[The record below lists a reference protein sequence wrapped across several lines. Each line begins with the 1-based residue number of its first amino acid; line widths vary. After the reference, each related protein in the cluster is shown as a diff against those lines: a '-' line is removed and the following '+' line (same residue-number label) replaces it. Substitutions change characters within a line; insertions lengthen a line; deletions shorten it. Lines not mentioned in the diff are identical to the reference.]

1 MSAAALGADP
11 RYLQDDDDIAHA
23 EFDGL
28 LIARFGAF
36 VRPYRSWLVG
46 ALLAVALF
54 VASQVAIPLVI
65 KAGVDAAVGG
75 GRLGGIIAV
84 LAAVLVANAAGSYLQ
99 EWLAARLAQQ
109 VIFDLRTAMFAHLQ
123 AVSLAVIDQ
132 THVGRI
138 MSRLQGDVNSLQE
151 FLETSVSAVG
161 DFFLLLGIVVVLLVL
176 DWRLGLLTMLVLP
189 ALVAIRALW
198 LPRVRDTFRRAKDAS
213 SIVNSAL
220 AENINGIRTVIA
232 SRREGLNAA
241 AFERKVAANRDA
253 QTAAAWA
260 AQIMVP
266 TVEGLTGAAQAVI
279 VIAGGYGVATGQIAI
294 GVMVAFI
301 FYVQRFFDP
310 VRTLSQQYTVM
321 QRAMAGGQR
330 IFEVLDVPIHI
341 PDAPDAVPLTARS
354 ASVALENVTFGY
366 RSGRPVLHDVSL
378 RIEPGEVAALV
389 GPTGSGKT
397 SIAALI
403 KRFHEPWSGTVRVAG
418 HDLRGLTQESL
429 GRTVGLV
436 LQEPFLF
443 TGTVAEN
450 LRLNSGAS
458 RQAVIAAAEA
468 VDAHDFIT
476 ALPDGYD
483 TQLDQRGQNLSLGQ
497 RQLLG
502 FARALVADPA
512 VLILDEATANVD
524 SFTERRIQAAL
535 RLLLQGRTSLIIAH
549 RLATVRDADRIFVL
563 DAGHLVEQGRH
574 EELIAAGGLYA
585 RLCARGQPSFD
596 DAV

>member
-1 MSAAALGADP
+1 MSAAAHLVET
-11 RYLQDDDDIAHA
+11 RYLQDDDTAHA
-23 EFDGL
+23 AFDGGV
-28 LIARFGAF
+28 IARFSGF
-36 VRPYRSWLVG
+36 VRPYRGWLLG

-75 GRLGGIIAV
+75 NGALGTIMAALAV
-84 LAAVLVANAAGSYLQ
+84 VLVANAAGSFLQ

-109 VIFDLRTAMFAHLQ
+109 VIFDLRAAMFTHLQ
-123 AVSLAVIDQ
+123 KVSLAVIDQ

-138 MSRLQGDVNSLQE
+138 MARLQGDVNSLQE

-161 DFFLLLGIVVVLLVL
+161 DFFLLIGIVVVLLWL
-176 DWRLGLLTMLVLP
+176 DWRLGLLTLLVLP
-189 ALVAIRALW
+189 ALLAIRALW

-220 AENINGIRTVIA
+220 AENINGIRTVIG
-232 SRREGLNAA
+232 SRRETLNAA

-266 TVEGLTGAAQAVI
+266 TVEVLTGVAQAVI
-279 VIAGGYGVATGQIAI
+279 VVAGGYGVATGEVAI
-294 GVMVAFI
+294 GVMVAYI
-301 FYVQRFFDP
+301 FYIQRFFDP
-310 VRTLSQQYTVM
+310 IRTLSQQYTVM

-341 PDAPDAVPLTARS
+341 RDAPGAKPL
-354 ASVALENVTFGY
+354 SVRRATVELDRVTFGY
-366 RSGRPVLHDVSL
+366 RSGLPVLHDVSL
-378 RIEPGEVAALV
+378 RIGAGELAALV

-397 SIAALI
+397 SIAGLI
-403 KRFHEPWSGTVRVAG
+403 KRFHEPWAGAVRVAG
-418 HDLRGLTQESL
+418 QDVRHLTQESL

-443 TGTVAEN
+443 TGSVIEN
-450 LRLNSGAS
+450 LRFNSGAP
-458 RQAVIAAAEA
+458 REAVIAAAQA
-468 VDAHDFIT
+468 VDAHDFIVG
-476 ALPDGYD
+476 LPHGYD
-483 TQLDQRGQNLSLGQ
+483 TMLDQRGQNISIGQ

-535 RLLLQGRTSLIIAH
+535 RHLLAGRTSLVIAH

-563 DAGHLVEQGRH
+563 DAGRVVEQGRH

-585 RLCARGQPSFD
+585 RLCARGRPSFD
-596 DAV
+596 DAA